1 MTVNSDVLNSQAIDL
16 ASHGDYPEAIACFI
30 SALKMDRGNY
40 LLWYN
45 LGVTYRDA
53 GNLEAAR
60 EALLAAYK
68 LNDSDEDVLDS
79 LSLVLLA
86 MDREVEGFKYLEKAL
101 EINPHSPH
109 LWNNTG
115 VFYFHQ
121 GEYAKACDAFEHAVS
136 LSPHYYD
143 ALYNL
148 RDTYTE
154 LGNKVGAEECA
165 RRLKELKDIQGAPD
179 A

>member
-1 MTVNSDVLNSQAIDL
+1 MTVNADALNSQAIDL
-16 ASHGDYPEAIACFI
+16 ASRGDYPEAIACFI
-30 SALKMDRGNY
+30 SALKIDRKNY

-45 LGVTYRDA
+45 LGVTYRDS

-60 EALLAAYK
+60 DALLAAYK
-68 LNDSDEDVLDS
+68 LNSTDEDILDT
-79 LSLVLLA
+79 LSLV
-86 MDREVEGFKYLEKAL
+86 YLGMNKDAEAFRYLSEAL
-101 EINPHSPH
+101 ELNPHSPH

-115 VFYFHQ
+115 VLYFQQ
-121 GEYAKACDAFEHAVS
+121 GEYSKACDAFEHAVS
-136 LSPHYYD
+136 LFPHYYD

-154 LGNKVGAEECA
+154 LGNKVGAEECSN
-165 RRLKELKDIQGAPD
+165 RLKELKDTQGALN

>member
-16 ASHGDYPEAIACFI
+16 ASRGDYPEAIACFI
-30 SALKMDRGNY
+30 SAIKMDHDNY

-53 GNLEAAR
+53 GNLEAAK
-60 EALLAAYK
+60 EALLAAYR
-68 LNDSDEDVLDS
+68 LNDTDEDILDT
-79 LSLVLLA
+79 LSLVFLG
-86 MDREVEGFKYLEKAL
+86 MDKEVEGFKYLTRAL
-101 EINPHSPH
+101 ELNPHSPH
-109 LWNNTG
+109 LWNNSG

-121 GEYAKACDAFEHAVS
+121 GEYAKACEAFEHAVS

-148 RDTYTE
+148 RDTYAE
-154 LGNKVGAEECA
+154 LGNKVGADECN
-165 RRLKELKDIQGAPD
+165 RRLKELKDPSGALD